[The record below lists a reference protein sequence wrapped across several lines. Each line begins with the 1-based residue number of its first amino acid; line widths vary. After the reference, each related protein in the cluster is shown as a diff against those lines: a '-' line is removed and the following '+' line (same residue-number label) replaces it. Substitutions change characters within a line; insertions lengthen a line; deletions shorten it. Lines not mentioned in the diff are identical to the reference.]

1 MEARQAMGERP
12 ERRRVVV
19 TGLGLICGV
28 GRTVSEVWE
37 GLLAGRSGM
46 AEIKAFDLTGHPV
59 RFAAEVKDFDPLKFI
74 EKKEARKMGRFIHF
88 AMAAAQEAMD
98 HSGLKVDES
107 NRDRVGVHIGSGI
120 GGFDVIEREHSAL
133 LAGGPRRVSPFFI
146 PGSIINLAAGHV
158 SIRFGARGPNEA
170 TATACTSSAHSIGD
184 AFRIIERG
192 DADAMIAGG
201 TEASITPLG
210 VAGFAAMKALSTRND
225 DPQHACRPFDKDRD
239 GFVVGEGSG
248 ILILEEL
255 EFARARGAKI
265 LAEVIG
271 YGMSADAF
279 HMTGMAPEGEGCF
292 RAMTAALK
300 VAGIP
305 PGAIDYVNAHATSTP
320 LGDALESKA
329 IENVFGQR
337 ALNHELLVS
346 STKSMTGHLL
356 GGAGG
361 LEAGITIMAMLEQ
374 TAPPT
379 TNIVELDPEC
389 RLNYVPNKP
398 QAAKIDYALS
408 NSFGFGGTNGSL
420 VFRRWTE

>member
-1 MEARQAMGERP
+1 MGAGQPIEQQA
-12 ERRRVVV
+12 RRRVVV

-28 GRTVSEVWE
+28 GHNAAEVWQ
-37 GLLAGRSGM
+37 GLLAGKSGM

-74 EKKEARKMGRFIHF
+74 DKKEARKMGRFIHF
-88 AMAAAQEAMD
+88 AIAAAQEAMD
-98 HSGLKVDES
+98 HSGLKVDDS
-107 NRDRVGVHIGSGI
+107 NHDRVGVHIGSGI
-120 GGFDVIEREHSAL
+120 GGFDVIEREHSAM
-133 LAGGPRRVSPFFI
+133 LAGGPRKISPFFI

-158 SIRFGARGPNEA
+158 SIRFSARGPNEA

-184 AFRIIERG
+184 AFRIIQRG

-201 TEASITPLG
+201 TEASITPMG
-210 VAGFAAMKALSTRND
+210 VGGFAAMKALSTRND
-225 DPQHACRPFDKDRD
+225 DPTRACRPFDKDRD
-239 GFVVGEGSG
+239 GFVVGEGAG

-292 RAMTAALK
+292 RAMNAAIK
-300 VAGIP
+300 SAGIS
-305 PGAIDYVNAHATSTP
+305 AEQIDYVNAHATSTP

-329 IENVFGQR
+329 IENVFGER
-337 ALNHELLVS
+337 ATNHTLLVS

-361 LEAGITIMAMLEQ
+361 LEAGITILAMLNQ

-379 TNIVELDPEC
+379 MNLSDPDPAC

-398 QAAKIDYALS
+398 QAAKIDFALS

>member
-1 MEARQAMGERP
+1 MDAREAMEQQPR
-12 ERRRVVV
+12 RRRVVV
-19 TGLGLICGV
+19 TGLGLVCGV

-59 RFAAEVKDFDPLKFI
+59 RFAAEVKDFDPLLFI

-88 AMAAAQEAMD
+88 AIAAAQEAMD
-98 HSGLKVDES
+98 RSGLKVDES

-120 GGFDVIEREHSAL
+120 GGFDVIEREHSAM
-133 LAGGPRRVSPFFI
+133 LAGGPRKISPFFI
-146 PGSIINLAAGHV
+146 PGSIVNLAAGHV

-201 TEASITPLG
+201 TEAAITPMG
-210 VAGFAAMKALSTRND
+210 VGGFAAMKALSTRND
-225 DPQHACRPFDKDRD
+225 DPTHACRPFDKDRD
-239 GFVVGEGSG
+239 GFVCGEGAG
-248 ILILEEL
+248 ILIMEEM
-255 EFARARGAKI
+255 EFAKARGAKI

-271 YGMSADAF
+271 YGMSADAY

-292 RAMTAALK
+292 RAMNAALK
-300 VAGIP
+300 VAGIS
-305 PGAIDYVNAHATSTP
+305 ADKIDYVNAHATSTP

-329 IENVFGQR
+329 IENVFGER
-337 ALNHELLVS
+337 ALNHTLLVS

-361 LEAGITIMAMLEQ
+361 LEAGITILAMLEQ
-374 TAPPT
+374 IAPPT
-379 TNIVELDPEC
+379 TNIVELDPNC
-389 RLNYVPNKP
+389 RLNYVPNVPKP
-398 QAAKIDYALS
+398 AKIDYALS

-420 VFRRWTE
+420 VFKRWVD